1 MDNRSVLLVDDH
13 ATTRKLV
20 RLALER
26 ANFTVYEARDGETA
40 VTLMRQHRP
49 AIVIQDLVL
58 PDVDGFALAAR
69 LRGLAGEVPLRL
81 LAFSGLV
88 SNLDAKRIASVGFD
102 DVIAKPIAPT
112 RLVSLVEA
120 HWAGIEPTTE
130 TFGEG
135 KRLLLV
141 DDDPI
146 QLHLTSFRLGRLG
159 FHVEEAKD
167 GQQALELARINK
179 PHVIVSDVLMPRL
192 DGFGLAMA
200 IRREQELR
208 TVPLVLVTSNFV
220 ETSDRE
226 LARRSGADD
235 FVVRTPDLGELA
247 LSLRTVVAR
256 GQSRAVVSHTG
267 NDEIEREHAR
277 RTERQL
283 ERQLHHNSELLR
295 RTSQLSAELTILT
308 SLSEAVLHQ
317 RDVEG
322 ALVTALSTCFDASN
336 SSFGA
341 LYLLDRHQH
350 LRVRA
355 LGAHPSTDAAGLA
368 TFFGHEAWLRE
379 LVKSDSSVLLT
390 SGEVADRRT
399 LDVLASAH
407 VKRAIVVPLVHL
419 GTPLGALFMA
429 ARDDDRMVELEQW
442 QSFAQGVANQ
452 ITQAIALA
460 EAFRDREVAEREAEQ
475 QKRLARE
482 QAAVWRALVDH
493 APDVIMHL
501 DTTGKLRFI
510 NRLPKGV
517 SELVQNP
524 TWFDLA
530 SHDYRSE
537 MMAALN
543 AVVTEGEGRTIE
555 TSGRGDDGSI
565 CWTESHLGPIRAGHE
580 IVGALVIQRDVTLKK
595 QTEAQLIIADRMASV
610 GTLAAGV
617 AHEVNNPLASVIAN
631 LDLAVRE
638 VKALLP
644 AAPGELLDELQDAR
658 EAAERVRRIV
668 RDLRIF
674 SRADEDKRT
683 AVDVERVLDSAVRM
697 AWNEVRQRARL
708 IKEYHRVPPVEANEA
723 RLGQVFL
730 NLIINA
736 AQAIDEGA
744 ADSNEIVV
752 RLSSDPSGNVV
763 VSVGDSGSGM
773 TPTMRSRLFTPF
785 VTTKPQGLGTG
796 LGLSIC
802 HRIVTGLG
810 GTISVDTEM
819 GRGTE
824 FRVVLPPCLDVPVD
838 LPAVRSID
846 RANTRRGRVLVVDDE
861 PMITQVVRRTLT
873 KEHDVFTLDNA
884 EDAYARIDAGERF
897 DVILCDLLMPQ
908 RSGMDFHGQLAR
920 SYPEQAQR
928 MVFFTGGA
936 FTPRAREFLESV
948 HNHRLEKPIDGTEL
962 RALINSLV
970 R

>member
-1 MDNRSVLLVDDH
+1 MDNRTVLLVDDH

-26 ANFTVYEARDGETA
+26 AKFTVYEARDGETA
-40 VTLMRQHRP
+40 VALMRQHLP

-58 PDVDGFALAAR
+58 PDVDGFALAVR
-69 LRGLAGEVPLRL
+69 LRALAGEVPLRL

-88 SNLDAKRIASVGFD
+88 SNLDAKRISSVGFD
-102 DVIAKPIAPT
+102 DVIAKPISPS
-112 RLVSLVEA
+112 RLVALVEA
-120 HWAGIEPTTE
+120 QWAGIEPQTE
-130 TFGEG
+130 AFGGG

-159 FHVEEAKD
+159 FYVDEATD
-167 GQQALELARINK
+167 GQHALELAHANK

-200 IRREQELR
+200 VRRDQELR

-220 ETSDRE
+220 EHSDRE
-226 LARRSGADD
+226 LSRRSGADD

-247 LSLRTVVAR
+247 LSLRTVTTR
-256 GQSRAVVSHTG
+256 GQSRAVVSPTG
-267 NDEIEREHAR
+267 TEEIEREHAR
-277 RTERQL
+277 RTVRQL
-283 ERQLHHNSELLR
+283 ERQMVHNSELLR

-355 LGAHPSTDAAGLA
+355 LGAHPSADGASLA

-379 LVKSDSSVLLT
+379 VVKSDSSVLLS
-390 SGEVADRRT
+390 SGESAEPRMLEVLVA
-399 LDVLASAH
+399 AN

-442 QSFAQGVANQ
+442 RSFAQGVANQ

-460 EAFRDREVAEREAEQ
+460 EAFRDREVAEREADQ

-493 APDVIMHL
+493 APDVVMHL
-501 DTTGKLRFI
+501 DTAGRLRFI
-510 NRLPKGV
+510 NRMPSGL
-517 SELVQNP
+517 SEAVKNP

-530 SHDYRSE
+530 SHDHRGD

-543 AVVTEGEGRTIE
+543 AVVQLGEGRTIE
-555 TSGRGDDGSI
+555 TSCRGEDGST
-565 CWTESHLGPIRAGHE
+565 CWTESHLGPIRTGQE
-580 IVGALVIQRDVTLKK
+580 VVGALVIQRDVTHKK
-595 QTEAQLIIADRMASV
+595 QTEAQLIIADRMGSV

-617 AHEVNNPLASVIAN
+617 AHEINNPLASVIAN
-631 LDLAVRE
+631 LDLALRE
-638 VKALLP
+638 VHALSP
-644 AAPGELLDELQDAR
+644 PTQGELLDELEDAR
-658 EAAERVRRIV
+658 EAAERVRNIV

-674 SRADEDKRT
+674 SRVDEDKRSP
-683 AVDVERVLDSAVRM
+683 VDVERVLDSAVRM
-697 AWNEVRQRARL
+697 AWNEVRHRARL
-708 IKEYHRVPPVEANEA
+708 TKEYHRVPAVEANEA

-744 ADSNEIVV
+744 AERNEIRV
-752 RLSSDPSGNVV
+752 RLSCDPHGNVV
-763 VSVGDSGSGM
+763 ISVGDSGSGM
-773 TPTMRSRLFTPF
+773 TPAMRSRLFTPF
-785 VTTKPQGLGTG
+785 VTTKPPGLGTG

-810 GTISVDTEM
+810 GTITVDTEM
-819 GRGTE
+819 GKGTE
-824 FRVVLPPCLDVPVD
+824 FRVVLPPSVDRPLDPTPV
-838 LPAVRSID
+838 LLGD
-846 RANTRRGRVLVVDDE
+846 RASGRRGRVLVVDDE

-884 EDAYARIDAGERF
+884 EDGYARIVAGEWF

-908 RSGMDFHGQLAR
+908 WSGMDFHAQLAR
-920 SYPEQAQR
+920 SYPEQAER

-936 FTPRAREFLESV
+936 FTPKAREFLERV
-948 HNHRLEKPIDGTEL
+948 HNHRLEKPIDGMEL